1 MPHQSLDFEKIKIK
15 SERRDKIR
23 KDEFFRFI
31 VLTANS
37 KVLEKEEKRYTLLHT
52 PQNKNCLRLIDDR
65 EDDADL
71 LGDNLDVPALL
82 YL

>member
-37 KVLEKEEKRYTLLHT
+37 LGLKKEENDIPSYTHPRT
-52 PQNKNCLRLIDDR
+52 KIVS
-65 EDDADL
+65 
-71 LGDNLDVPALL
+71 G
-82 YL
+82 